1 MVMASALTKEKIS
14 SLRDQFKQN
23 KEASILTRTVT
34 KNGIHA
40 ASYDNTAATHLNRT
54 FSIEL
59 DTGKVT
65 NQKHSGRCWE
75 FSMLNTLRHAFAKKY
90 HVKDFQL
97 SQNYLFFWDK
107 IERANIFYQ
116 NIERTAQK
124 PINDREVEFF
134 LDTPGQDGGQWAM
147 AAGLIEK
154 YGLMPASAMP
164 ESYNTNKTNE
174 FAEVMD
180 KKLRKDALAIRK
192 LVANGATKEKI
203 EASENEMLAEV
214 YRITAYSFGEPP
226 KKFDLE
232 YRDDN
237 KKYHREAKL
246 TAKEFYKKYFDK
258 NFDNYV
264 VVTNS
269 PDKPLNRLY
278 SLPCEN
284 NILKGRTVEFLNVGM
299 KLLADLSIQQLKDGE
314 TVWFGNDVLQQLD
327 RQTGFLD
334 SNLYRTEELFS
345 INTKMTKAERL
356 LTGESQVSHAMTL
369 TGVDLI
375 DKQPTKW
382 KVENSWGDKIGK
394 DGYFVM
400 SQDWFENFVY
410 EVVVYKK
417 YLSKELQEILK
428 QPAEELPVW
437 DPLH

>member
-1 MVMASALTKEKIS
+1 MASALTKEKIS

-23 KEASILTRTVT
+23 KEASIITRTVT

-40 ASYDNTAATHLNRT
+40 ASYDNTAATRLNRT

-75 FSMLNTLRHAFAKKY
+75 FSMLNTLRHTFAKKY

-164 ESYNTNKTNE
+164 ESYNTNKTDE

-214 YRITAYSFGEPP
+214 YRIAAYSFGEPP

-246 TAKEFYKKYFDK
+246 TAKKFYKEYFNK

-269 PDKPLNRLY
+269 PDKPLNKLY

-284 NILKGRTVEFLNVGM
+284 NIIKGRTIEFLNVDM

-327 RQTGFLD
+327 RQAGFLD

-356 LTGESQVSHAMTL
+356 LTGEGQVSHAMTL

-410 EVVVYKK
+410 EVVVHKK